1 MAHADDLARGGHD
14 GGKVRAWSAGCSYG
28 AEAYTQWYQ
37 HEIPFGV
44 VDCDDAGFVTG
55 ISEKPTISVDIN
67 TAVYAVD
74 ADALELLPDGRPS
87 TMPELVQQLLDRG
100 DRVATWTMSSDWID
114 VGTPKDLAR
123 AKGQA

>member
-1 MAHADDLARGGHD
+1 MQTRLRQDTADLAGLVQGMLELLRRSLG
-14 GGKVRAWSAGCSYG
+14 
-28 AEAYTQWYQ
+28 
-37 HEIPFGV
+37 
-44 VDCDDAGFVTG
+44 
-55 ISEKPTISVDIN
+55 PTISVDIN